1 MISGSSAGGNPS
13 STPPLPPL
21 PSILTSVMEPMP
33 PLTFFEAVSPVL
45 DSVRDFVV
53 RECDYRHREVS
64 YVGDALGDGRPFF
77 HIDFVYVYLDDKV
90 LFQELHLLESETT
103 TLLFFLIER
112 FLFGP
117 QSNVDPRY
125 D

>member
-1 MISGSSAGGNPS
+1 MINGSSPGGNPS
-13 STPPLPPL
+13 SIPPLPPL

-45 DSVRDFVV
+45 DSVQDFVLG
-53 RECDYRHREVS
+53 ECDRGRRDVTC
-64 YVGDALGDGRPFF
+64 VGNGLGDGRPFF